1 MRGIALQADT
11 ATRLRRLLKSSP
23 MRQSLWLSLLFLLVS
38 AGSLSV
44 TYYVAYTTQE
54 RAIQDNLIQDM
65 IGYRSTPSAA
75 ALAQLVRTETTQT
88 DPRRRLISYRHG
100 MGQVVAG
107 NAAITQQQEGFRLVV
122 LGENPTPVHGSFL
135 LLSER
140 VHGGWLTIALSAEP
154 LHELRETFVG
164 VFLFSLLPTVGI
176 ALLGG
181 VFLARRSARS
191 LRELD
196 AVLSRLTSGELDA
209 RVKLAHMAHDDL
221 GRIGESVNR
230 MAQAQEQSVQA
241 LKQVSAD
248 IAHDLKSPIQRVA
261 VQLEHLQC
269 LDDLPDQARDIA
281 DQTVAETA
289 SIVDTFQSL
298 LQIAQLEGGTPRSRF
313 ADVDLGDLVATF
325 VEIYE
330 PVAEEEGRQLS
341 LSLPG
346 VPVIVTGD
354 KALLGQMLANLIEN
368 ALRHTP
374 KGSDIEVQLLPGTEP
389 HLVVRDHGPGIAE
402 AEQANVL
409 RRLYR
414 LEQSRTTSGSGLGLS
429 LVQAIADLH
438 SAELNL
444 ANAEPGLSVTL
455 KFGG

>member
-100 MGQVVAG
+100 MGQVVGG

-196 AVLSRLTSGELDA
+196 AVLSRLTSGELERA
-209 RVKLAHMAHDDL
+209 
-221 GRIGESVNR
+221 G
-230 MAQAQEQSVQA
+230 
-241 LKQVSAD
+241 
-248 IAHDLKSPIQRVA
+248 
-261 VQLEHLQC
+261 
-269 LDDLPDQARDIA
+269 QAR
-281 DQTVAETA
+281 
-289 SIVDTFQSL
+289 
-298 LQIAQLEGGTPRSRF
+298 
-313 ADVDLGDLVATF
+313 
-325 VEIYE
+325 
-330 PVAEEEGRQLS
+330 
-341 LSLPG
+341 
-346 VPVIVTGD
+346 
-354 KALLGQMLANLIEN
+354 
-368 ALRHTP
+368 
-374 KGSDIEVQLLPGTEP
+374 SD
-389 HLVVRDHGPGIAE
+389 GP
-402 AEQANVL
+402 
-409 RRLYR
+409 
-414 LEQSRTTSGSGLGLS
+414 
-429 LVQAIADLH
+429 
-438 SAELNL
+438 
-444 ANAEPGLSVTL
+444 
-455 KFGG
+455 